1 MRQIERIQVSKE
13 SLADII
19 ELIKETVKPTR
30 EGGYEYTNDGVTGFI
45 VQSNSV
51 VMHKADGSLKCWY
64 AK

>member
-19 ELIKETVKPTR
+19 ELIEATVKPIR
-30 EGGYEYTNDGVTGFI
+30 EGGYEYSNDGITGFI
-45 VQSNSV
+45 VQSNNV

-64 AK
+64 I

>member
-19 ELIKETVKPTR
+19 ELIKETVKPIR
-30 EGGYEYTNDGVTGFI
+30 EGGYEYSNDGITGFI
-45 VQSNSV
+45 VQSNNV

-64 AK
+64 I

>member
-13 SLADII
+13 SLANII
-19 ELIKETVKPTR
+19 ELIKETVKPKSA
-30 EGGYEYTNDGVTGFI
+30 GGYEYTNDGITGFI
-45 VQSNSV
+45 VQSNNV